1 MVHSFSPQE
10 VQQFCVNQHDMG
22 KLSFSPIEL
31 FSYSHLLVGI
41 MDSVLV
47 LRASLSKVLIKFVVL
62 ELASSV

>member
-1 MVHSFSPQE
+1 
-10 VQQFCVNQHDMG
+10 MG
-22 KLSFSPIEL
+22 KLSFSPIEP
-31 FSYSHLLVGI
+31 FGYSHLLVGI